1 MSKSPD
7 AFRTISEVADWLD
20 TPAHV
25 LRFWESK
32 FSQVKPI
39 KRAGGRRYY
48 RPADMQLLGGIKR
61 LLHHDGLTIKDVQLL
76 LREKGAKHVGALSSF
91 DMNDDDTVTVESSD
105 QIEVD
110 ATPEDEPVFT
120 SIAPRSE
127 AKPIPADDE
136 EDDDSN
142 QMSFPGFEFA
152 SDRTKTFERAKP
164 TEPTNKATQ
173 SIDIAHIPRVNVEQ
187 ISTKSTGLLAS
198 ISKLTTKDLKEQ
210 TAQVKAIRS
219 ELSTIV
225 AARLSASNS

>member
-61 LLHHDGLTIKDVQLL
+61 LLHQDGLTIKEVQLL
-76 LREKGAKHVGALSSF
+76 LREKGAKHVSALSSF
-91 DMNDDDTVTVESSD
+91 DIDADSDTTTIEAAE

-110 ATPEDEPVFT
+110 AAPSDEPVFT
-120 SIAPRSE
+120 SIAPRTDV
-127 AKPIPADDE
+127 KPAPAGDDA
-136 EDDDSN
+136 EDDD
-142 QMSFPGFEFA
+142 QMFFPGFEFA
-152 SDRTKTFERAKP
+152 SDRTKTFERSKTPKLSKIKP
-164 TEPTNKATQ
+164 QA
-173 SIDIAHIPRVNVEQ
+173 IDISHIPLIQ
-187 ISTKSTGLLAS
+187 PAS
-198 ISKLTTKDLKEQ
+198 ITTNQSGILSALSKLSVADVSENAAKIKDLK
-210 TAQVKAIRS
+210 A
-219 ELSTIV
+219 ELQLI
-225 AARLSASNS
+225 ANSRAGISDS